1 MCVYNIDMLPKILTN
16 ELGKMILITE
26 GDYKSILPIGE
37 YKLHSD
43 FLDKSFTTIVDIY
56 SISNAFIIQTAAH
69 LYIISNTKEIKIEF
83 TGLVYRVLSNLIITK
98 ENDTYKL
105 YDNSGNDIMF
115 ELPLTQTH
123 WFSGDSCI
131 LKENTSY
138 LFYENVQM
146 PKKKIPDEIKIKCQL
161 TMPDSDDNSFTIS
174 GLKKEYIYKLSIRNI
189 INIYSI
195 ANNLF
200 LLRTA
205 DSKLHFFDK
214 NIIELSSNTDLVD
227 PVDLVDLDQ
236 THYYSLYATLLIQEK
251 YTNDNYTFSF
261 RYNPSYI
268 SLVTD
273 GHILTVNSDKTEII
287 NLIPA
292 YPKNGIDNPSQLCLS
307 ISKYIQKIIYAN
319 RAIYTQNMKIKNI
332 LTIDTSNIIQ
342 DTDNNIYVLN
352 LNETPI
358 DKIKT
363 NMIYNFQPYTEYKL
377 DTFDKIF
384 SLENYLFLESSSTAY
399 AASAA
404 STEYNII
411 TFPNSHPHTD
421 INFINWIYSA
431 NKAQNNA
438 ILSKLFTID
447 DPEYIYIKNL
457 CNISETDN
465 KHFFTL
471 LSSFANKNY
480 LTYTELEEII
490 TKLIS
495 ANQPVDYVKIL
506 SATNINKNIVLIAS
520 ISFIFVCLLFY

>member
-16 ELGKMILITE
+16 ELGKMILITD
-26 GDYKSILPIGE
+26 GDYKSILPLGE

-43 FLDKSFTTIVDIY
+43 FLDKSFSTIVDIY
-56 SISNAFIIQTAAH
+56 SISNAFIIQTTAN
-69 LYIISNTKEIKIEF
+69 LYIISNSKEIKIVF
-83 TGLVYRVLSNLIITK
+83 TGSVYRVLSNFIITK

-105 YDNSGNDIMF
+105 YDNNGNDNIV
-115 ELPLTQTH
+115 EIPLTQTH
-123 WFSGDSCI
+123 WFSGDYCI
-131 LKENTSY
+131 VKEDSSY
-138 LFYENVQM
+138 LFYENAQM

-161 TMPDSDDNSFTIS
+161 TIPDKDDNSFTIQ
-174 GLKKEYIYKLSIRNI
+174 GLTKEYTYNLSMRNI

-195 ANNLF
+195 DNNLF
-200 LLRTA
+200 LFRTA

-214 NIIELSSNTDLVD
+214 NIIELSSNTNQVD
-227 PVDLVDLDQ
+227 PVDLDK

-251 YTNDNYTFSF
+251 YKNDDYTFSF
-261 RYNPSYI
+261 NYKPSYI
-268 SLVTD
+268 NLITY

-307 ISKYIQKIIYAN
+307 IARYIQKIIYAN
-319 RAIYTQNMKIKNI
+319 QAIYTQNMKIKNI
-332 LTIDTSNIIQ
+332 LTFDTANIIQ

-352 LNETPI
+352 INDTPI
-358 DKIKT
+358 DEIKT
-363 NMIYNFQPYTEYKL
+363 KMIYNFQPYTEYKL

-384 SLENYLFLESSSTAY
+384 SLENYLFLENSST
-399 AASAA
+399 
-404 STEYNII
+404 TEYNVI
-411 TFPNSHPHTD
+411 TFPNLLLQNAD

-480 LTYTELEEII
+480 LTYTEIDEIT

-506 SATNINKNIVLIAS
+506 SATNINKNIVLVVS
-520 ISFIFVCLLFY
+520 ISFIFICLLFC